1 MEEKHWTLGFSK
13 LPKVGLTT
21 IKKIRDSFGS
31 LEKAWHCKEADF
43 FIKHGFKKE
52 FSDFLI
58 LEKSKINLEN
68 ELALLEKEDLPFL
81 SVFDKDYPP
90 LLEEISSPP
99 PIIYYRGN
107 IKLLSEKQL
116 AVVGSRKISSYGQ
129 QVIEKIIPEIVRA
142 GLIITSGLAIG
153 VDYYAHQITLENE
166 GLAVAVLGNGLSE
179 KIMRRTSSYNLYRN
193 IIRQSGVVISEFPPF
208 FEASKFTFP
217 VRNRIISGLSLGTLI
232 IEAAEK
238 SGSLITAKHALEQGR
253 EIFVI
258 PGNIFSSQSVGA
270 NQLLKEGAKCVTNA
284 NDILETFNFSFNLSK
299 KDSFI
304 SFEDETEEK
313 IYKML
318 SFDPMP
324 FDLLIKKIQL
334 SPAELSAK
342 ISLMELKGLA
352 KTIDGGRVVKN

>member
-1 MEEKHWTLGFSK
+1 MEERHWTLGFSK
-13 LPKVGLTT
+13 LSKVGSAT
-21 IKKIRDSFGS
+21 IKKIRDSFGD
-31 LEKAWHCKEADF
+31 LEKAWHCKEANF
-43 FIKHGFKKE
+43 FIKCGFKKE
-52 FSDFLI
+52 FSNFLI
-58 LEKSKINLEN
+58 SEKSKINLED
-68 ELALLEKEDLPFL
+68 ELALLKKEDLPFL
-81 SVFDKDYPP
+81 SIFDKDYPP
-90 LLEEISSPP
+90 LLGEISSPP

-116 AVVGSRKISSYGQ
+116 AVVGSRKISSYGRQ
-129 QVIEKIIPEIVRA
+129 AIEKIIPELVRA
-142 GLIITSGLAIG
+142 GLIITSGLAMG
-153 VDYYAHQITLENE
+153 VDHYAHQITLENE

-179 KIMRRTSSYNLYRN
+179 KIMRQTSSYGLYRD
-193 IIRQSGVVISEFPPF
+193 IIRQSGIVISEFPPF

-217 VRNRIISGLSLGTLI
+217 ARNRIISGLSLGALI

-253 EIFVI
+253 EIFAI
-258 PGNIFSSQSVGA
+258 PGNIFSPQSAGA
-270 NQLLKEGAKCVTNA
+270 NQLLKEGAKCVTGS

-299 KDSFI
+299 KDPLV

-313 IYKML
+313 IYRTL

-334 SPAELSAK
+334 PPAELSAK

-352 KTIDGGRVVKN
+352 RTIDGGRVIKN

>member
-1 MEEKHWTLGFSK
+1 
-13 LPKVGLTT
+13 
-21 IKKIRDSFGS
+21 
-31 LEKAWHCKEADF
+31 
-43 FIKHGFKKE
+43 
-52 FSDFLI
+52 
-58 LEKSKINLEN
+58 
-68 ELALLEKEDLPFL
+68 
-81 SVFDKDYPP
+81 
-90 LLEEISSPP
+90 
-99 PIIYYRGN
+99 
-107 IKLLSEKQL
+107 L